1 METFV
6 KYIDEK
12 VVQFQS
18 EEQNL
23 IASDRKDEANFI
35 RIRMNICDVCKTIY
49 NVWVKRLAGDE
60 LKEEYIR
67 QLTRLAETWKISYDK
82 AKEHNDIQKLVIEE
96 AKLDVLKEIK
106 EKFLEL
112 EGCE

>member
-1 METFV
+1 MEAFV

-12 VVQFQS
+12 TAQFQS

-23 IASDRKDEANFI
+23 IASDRKDEANFT

-49 NVWVKRLAGDE
+49 SVWVKRLTGDA

-82 AKEHNDIQKLVIEE
+82 AKEHNDIEKLVVEE
-96 AKLDVLKEIK
+96 VKMDV
-106 EKFLEL
+106 
-112 EGCE
+112 